1 MFKNLFK
8 SQSNMEEIQE
18 KERQENI
25 SLGLV
30 VEIVQ
35 PPKEKAKIKTTNE
48 LVEEIH
54 ETFYTEVDRLLAEAK
69 ILGSEE
75 TQMRET
81 LDKAKR
87 LRELGFTSV
96 TISIHA
102 KEEEQRLAVIAHQ
115 NEAKILLKQT
125 IEYFSHKYPQYKF
138 ITEASVKKICQQYGL
153 IYGEASKYIGEVPD
167 KNLKEIE
174 SFKIDENDECY
185 FVRRHSRWI
194 KDPTWVTKG
203 ECGIAKDG
211 WVGDERVTKGK
222 CSLEIAANVKDF
234 NIQGMEI
241 KDFKLSDKPV
251 PPDPIVLAPVVY
263 NGIKHYL
270 IVSAWGQE
278 ASDELVVNERNN

>member
-1 MFKNLFK
+1 
-8 SQSNMEEIQE
+8 MEEIQE

-35 PPKEKAKIKTTNE
+35 PPKEKAKVKTTNE

-54 ETFYTEVDRLLAEAK
+54 ENFYTEVDRLLAEAE

-75 TQMRET
+75 TSMRET
-81 LDKAKR
+81 LEKAKR
-87 LRELGFTSV
+87 LRGLGFTSV
-96 TISIHA
+96 ITSIHA
-102 KEEEQRLAVIAHQ
+102 KEEERRLETIAQQ
-115 NEAKILLKQT
+115 NAAKILLKET

-138 ITEASVKKICQQYGL
+138 ITEASVKKICRQYGL
-153 IYGEASKYIGEVPD
+153 IYGPASKYIGEVPD

-185 FVRRHSRWI
+185 SKKESSRYYNSV
-194 KDPTWVTKG
+194 KYLTKA
-203 ECGIAKDG
+203 ECEREFEGHHEIYG
-211 WVGDERVTKGK
+211 WVTKGK

-234 NIQGMEI
+234 NTEGMEI

-251 PPDPIVLAPVVY
+251 PPDPIVLAPVIY
-263 NGIKHYL
+263 GGIKHYL